1 MTIAMGW
8 SHVLGSR
15 LPCHLGPLD
24 PVLIGVDSD
33 HPLISIPVPS
43 SRASAAHS
51 TRSTKSGEIGSKC
64 RTQNTRVSG
73 YYPVLDA
80 ERFMD
85 EPVGAGSE

>member
-43 SRASAAHS
+43 SGVRREIWLPVFVMILGGKPLGYCSLGRSPIGTAWDARWSRYASLVLRA
-51 TRSTKSGEIGSKC
+51 
-64 RTQNTRVSG
+64 
-73 YYPVLDA
+73 
-80 ERFMD
+80 
-85 EPVGAGSE
+85 